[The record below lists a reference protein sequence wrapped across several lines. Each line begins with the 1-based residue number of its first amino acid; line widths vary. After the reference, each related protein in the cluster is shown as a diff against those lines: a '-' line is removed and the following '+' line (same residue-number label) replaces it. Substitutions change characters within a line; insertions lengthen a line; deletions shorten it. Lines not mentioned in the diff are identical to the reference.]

1 MQEVEFHKNFYRES
15 IDAYSPED
23 IRSLHWN
30 SEKSQLKRFQS
41 LMRLGDFNHHSLLDV
56 GCGRGDFLT
65 FLSQK
70 NITLKSYLGIDL
82 MPEFIDFAQKK
93 HPHVSFQLGDFFKTH
108 FSSPFDFIVCNGA
121 LNLKE
126 EDNLMLLKCMILKSL
141 EIVKK
146 AFGITLLKH
155 APFYINDPQ
164 FFHYQEKEVKSLV
177 KSLGFSFKI
186 YSDYVDND
194 FTLIVYQN

>member
-1 MQEVEFHKNFYRES
+1 MQEVDFHKNFYRES
-15 IDAYSPED
+15 IDAYSPAD

-41 LMRLGDFNHHSLLDV
+41 LMRLGNFNNASLLDV

-65 FLSQK
+65 FLNQK
-70 NITLKSYLGIDL
+70 KITLKSYLGIDL

-93 HPHVSFQLGDFFKTH
+93 HPHVSFQLGDFFKTQ
-108 FSSPFDFIVCNGA
+108 FFDTFDFVICNGA

-126 EDNLMLLKCMILKSL
+126 ENNLMLLNRMIVKSL
-141 EIVKK
+141 KIAKK

-155 APFYINDPQ
+155 APFYINDPR
-164 FFHYQEKEVKSLV
+164 FFHYQEKEVKRLV
-177 KSLGFSFKI
+177 KNLGFSFKI
-186 YSDYVDND
+186 YSDYVEND
-194 FTLIVYQN
+194 FTLIVYKD